1 MRTLEKY
8 ANLNLLWVFPIIVPL
23 GTILLSFYL
32 QEWYWG
38 LMDDAT
44 ILGIGRTVAERFAN
58 DFGLRGFSAGR
69 MQFTFSMRSAVFYTW
84 FEQNPVMLHFLKW
97 TEACLMLVVWGN
109 AVRKISGNQFTALIF
124 AAVALSFHYLY
135 DTFFFISTHDVLG
148 LLFWGLALNYFLGD
162 LEVEPQTRLIP
173 RWAPGLLCSTLAITT
188 KEPMAAV
195 GIALGFGL
203 TLLAF
208 VDKHRSRRA
217 LLIGGLLLTGSLGY
231 ALFIKFGMKPSSH
244 ASSYSLTNVP
254 RILGNLSSWVNKDLF
269 NHSPWLAIVIMVGFA
284 ASGSSA
290 RLRLGPLFTPR
301 QKWGML
307 IGGILYGVYFLI
319 LLPWNTAAYYAG
331 PLGVFFAI
339 PVAIFVAQILPH
351 TSIGLQ
357 ALAPVGA
364 LLMNMLVSQWALT
377 RESLYHYD
385 TQNLMA
391 WIRGNPEFQVTAAA
405 ELVYC
410 NAWEGGGAIPAHLER
425 DFGLSIPG
433 FKYRGFTPNTFGPGQ
448 IMVYTPRFG
457 SATDVFA
464 RDTWDTAF
472 YSKFWQV
479 YVHK

>member
-38 LMDDAT
+38 LMDDHA
-44 ILGIGRTVAERFAN
+44 ILGSGNNFTERLVN
-58 DFGLRGFSAGR
+58 DFGARGFSAGR
-69 MQFTFSMRSAVFYTW
+69 MQFTFSLRSAIFYTW
-84 FEQNPVMLHFLKW
+84 FKHNPVMLHFLKW
-97 TEACLMLVVWGN
+97 TEACLMLIVWGN
-109 AVRKISGNQFTALIF
+109 AVRKISGDQFAALIF
-124 AAVALSFHYLY
+124 ATVALSFHYLY
-135 DTFFFISTHDVLG
+135 DTFFFISTHEVLG
-148 LLFWGLALNYFLGD
+148 LLFWGLALNYFLAA
-162 LEVEPQTRLIP
+162 LEVEPQTQLIP

-188 KEPMAAV
+188 KEPMVAV
-195 GIALGFGL
+195 GIALGL
-203 TLLAF
+203 SLILLAF
-208 VDKHRSRRA
+208 VDKHHSRRA

-231 ALFIKFGMKPSSH
+231 ALFIKFGMTPSSH
-244 ASSYSLTNVP
+244 ASSYSLTNMP
-254 RILGNLSSWVNKDLF
+254 RILSSLSSWVNKDLF
-269 NHSPWLAIVIMVGFA
+269 NHSPWLAIVIMAGFA

-319 LLPWNTAAYYAG
+319 LLPWNTTAYYAG
-331 PLGVFFAI
+331 PLGVLFAI

-351 TSIGLQ
+351 TSIVLQ
-357 ALAPVGA
+357 ALTPVAA
-364 LLMNMLVSQWALT
+364 LLINILVSQWALT

-391 WIRGNPEFQVTAAA
+391 WIRGNPEFRAAAAA

-425 DFGLSIPG
+425 DFGVSMPS
-433 FKYRGFTPNTFGPGQ
+433 FKYQGLNQSYFRGGE
-448 IMVYTPRFG
+448 IMIYTPRFG
-457 SATDVFA
+457 STTDVFA
-464 RDTWDTAF
+464 QDVWNTIF